1 MSLQPL
7 QNERLGLTRT
17 TLAVLFIVAMIAAC
31 LWILR
36 PFIPATLWATMIV
49 VATWPVMRLIQEK
62 LWQQRWL
69 AVVVMTVTL
78 LLLFIVPLSLALGA
92 IVANADDMAEWA
104 KTLATI
110 TLPQPPDWLEKF
122 PVVGAKAAST
132 WRDIADSGPK
142 ELAQKVL
149 PYARDVAHWF
159 ALEVGSFGLMTAQ
172 FLLTVIISAILYAQ
186 GEAAAAGLIHFADR
200 LAGEAGKS
208 AARLAGQ
215 AIRGVA
221 LGVVVTAVAQSL
233 LAGIGLAVAGLPLAP
248 VLTAIIFI
256 LCVAQIGPAPIL
268 IGAVAWLY
276 WKDDNV
282 WATALLVWSLL
293 VGSMDNFLRPF
304 LIKKGADLPL
314 LLIFAG
320 VIGGLLAF
328 GLVGIFVGPLVL
340 AVTYTLT
347 GAWVAGQN
355 AVVAQDAPPQIDP
368 TGLPNA
374 SANAPQ
380 DGVLA
385 DLMEQPPSG

>member
-1 MSLQPL
+1 MPL
-7 QNERLGLTRT
+7 QNDRLGLTRT
-17 TLAVLFIVAMIAAC
+17 TLAVLFIVTLIAAC

-49 VATWPVMRLIQEK
+49 VATWPVMRMIQEK

-78 LLLFIVPLSLALGA
+78 LLLFVVPLSLALGA
-92 IVANADDMAEWA
+92 IVANADDMAGWA
-104 KTLATI
+104 KNLATI
-110 TLPQPPDWLEKF
+110 TLPQPPDWLEKI

-142 ELAQKVL
+142 ELAQKIL

-172 FLLTVIISAILYAQ
+172 FLLTVVISAILYAQ
-186 GEAAAAGLIHFADR
+186 GESAATGLIHFADR
-200 LAGEAGKS
+200 LAGQAGKS
-208 AARLAGQ
+208 AVRLAGQ

-248 VLTAIIFI
+248 VLTAIIFM
-256 LCVAQIGPAPIL
+256 LCVAQIGPAPVL

-276 WKDDNV
+276 WKDDTA

-355 AVVAQDAPPQIDP
+355 MIAATDASPQIDA
-368 TGLPNA
+368 TGQAAAPA
-374 SANAPQ
+374 STPQ
-380 DGVLA
+380 GEVLA
-385 DLMEQPPSG
+385 RGMEPPPPG